1 MAENIK
7 TLVLGA
13 STSPSRY
20 SYKAIMKLTE
30 HGHDVA
36 AIGLREGEVAGV
48 PITREMEAFE
58 NIHTVTLYLGPANQ
72 KQYLNYIIGLK
83 PERIV
88 FNPGTYNPEL
98 DKMAEAA
105 GIETVSDCTLV
116 MLDLGDY

>member
-1 MAENIK
+1 MAENIR

-72 KQYLNYIIGLK
+72 QQYLNYIIGLK

-98 DKMAEAA
+98 EKMAEAA